1 MDRKYSVF
9 KPFKPVLVIWK
20 KKKVYPEPCQTSKM
34 ELFMKIVDNQRPL
47 TIFTKRCLT
56 VL

>member
-34 ELFMKIVDNQRPL
+34 ELFMKIVDY
-47 TIFTKRCLT
+47 
-56 VL
+56 